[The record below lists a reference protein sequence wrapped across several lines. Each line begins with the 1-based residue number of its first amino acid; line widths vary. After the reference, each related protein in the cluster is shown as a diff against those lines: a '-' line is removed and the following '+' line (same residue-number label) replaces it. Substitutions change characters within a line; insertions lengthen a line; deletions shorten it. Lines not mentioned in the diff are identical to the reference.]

1 MPKLAERKVHILK
14 FAKLELIER
23 EEIRVAK
30 GRNRGILR
38 GFSTPVFAVASCP
51 ENALAESIH
60 GSITEVYVIGR
71 AVVLRNALYATR
83 EGNEV
88 GGKI

>member
-1 MPKLAERKVHILK
+1 MPKLAERKMHILK
-14 FAKLELIER
+14 FAKLEGIER
-23 EEIRVAK
+23 EEIRVAQD
-30 GRNRGILR
+30 GNRGILR
-38 GFSTPVFAVASCP
+38 GFNTPVFAVASCP

-60 GSITEVYVIGR
+60 GLVTEVYVIGG
-71 AVVLRNALYATR
+71 AVVLRNALYAIR